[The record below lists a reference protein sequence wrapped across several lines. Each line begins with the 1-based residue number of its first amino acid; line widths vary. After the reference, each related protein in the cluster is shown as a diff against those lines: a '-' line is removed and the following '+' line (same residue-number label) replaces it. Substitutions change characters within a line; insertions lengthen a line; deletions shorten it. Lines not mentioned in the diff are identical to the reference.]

1 MLTIKNQKISQ
12 RLGVL
17 TVVGSFGLIA
27 GAAVLSFGSD
37 AAHGIADKS
46 SAPSLRV
53 ADDRGTTTTPAI
65 TVKPEEILA
74 KTRTGG
80 LTAAISELEA
90 LQKQNPGNLQ
100 LANQLAV
107 LWAAAGDLDR
117 SREALEQAL
126 ASHPETA
133 AAFLNL
139 RELASQQFAQGY
151 AKAIGQA
158 APGSRLA
165 LEASG
170 LELASVQNASAV
182 FQTAEAQRK
191 ASELAAAKQQAEK
204 LAMERA
210 ATESAKWRES
220 APRTNEQSSLVTF
233 GSPRDAE
240 LVGRILTQWARAWA
254 QKDFQRYADFYSAA
268 FKTAQFPSKQLWLD
282 HRKPRIIGKSKII
295 VELDAIRV
303 EFLSDHRAQATFSQ
317 RYESGNLKL
326 TTRKKVL
333 LVFEDKTW
341 RIQSEGN

>member
-1 MLTIKNQKISQ
+1 MLTIKNQKISK

-17 TVVGSFGLIA
+17 TVVGSCSLIA
-27 GAAVLSFGSD
+27 GAAVLSLGSD
-37 AAHGIADKS
+37 AAHGIAEKS
-46 SAPSLRV
+46 NSPTLRGAEERSATAAVV
-53 ADDRGTTTTPAI
+53 A
-65 TVKPEEILA
+65 VKPEEILA

-80 LTAAISELEA
+80 LPAAISELEA
-90 LQKQNPGNLQ
+90 LQRQSPGNLQ

-117 SREALEQAL
+117 SREALEQAF
-126 ASHPETA
+126 ANHPETA

-139 RELASQQFAQGY
+139 RELASQQFAQAY
-151 AKAIGQA
+151 AKAIGQT
-158 APGSRLA
+158 APGNRLS

-170 LELASVQNASAV
+170 LELASVQSASAL

-191 ASELAAAKQQAEK
+191 ANELAAAKQQAEK

-210 ATESAKWRES
+210 ASESAKWRES
-220 APRTNEQSSLVTF
+220 AARTNEQSSLVTF
-233 GSPRDAE
+233 GSPRDCE

-254 QKDFQRYADFYSAA
+254 QKDFQRYADFYSGS
-268 FKTAQFPSKQLWLD
+268 FKTAQFPSKQLWLE
-282 HRKPRIIGKSKII
+282 HRRPRIIGKSKIV
-295 VELDAIRV
+295 VELDAIKV

-317 RYESGNLKL
+317 RYESGSLKL
-326 TTRKKVL
+326 TTRKRVL

>member
-1 MLTIKNQKISQ
+1 MFTIRNQKISS

-17 TVVGSFGLIA
+17 TVVGSCGLIA
-27 GAAVLSFGSD
+27 AAIILSFGTD
-37 AAHGIADKS
+37 AAHGIAERS
-46 SAPSLRV
+46 TPTALRGGEE
-53 ADDRGTTTTPAI
+53 DSQKPALEP
-65 TVKPEEILA
+65 VKPEEILA

-80 LTAAISELEA
+80 LSAAIAELEA
-90 LQKQNPGNLQ
+90 LQKQSPGNLQ

-126 ASHPETA
+126 ANHPETA
-133 AAFLNL
+133 PAFLNL
-139 RELASQQFAQGY
+139 RELASQQFAQAY
-151 AKAIGQA
+151 AKAIGQTTPA
-158 APGSRLA
+158 SRLS

-170 LELASVQNASAV
+170 LELASVQNASAL

-191 ASELAAAKQQAEK
+191 AAELAAAKQQAEK

-210 ATESAKWRES
+210 ASESAKWRES
-220 APRTNEQSSLVTF
+220 APRTNDQSDRVTF

-240 LVGRILTQWARAWA
+240 LVRRILAQWARAWS
-254 QKDFQRYADFYSAA
+254 QKDFQQYADFYSGS
-268 FKTAQFPSKQLWLD
+268 FKTAQFPSKQVWLE
-282 HRKPRIIGKSKII
+282 HRKPRIVGKSKIV
-295 VELDAIRV
+295 VELDAIKV
-303 EFLSDHRAQATFSQ
+303 DFLSDHRAQATFSQ

-326 TTRKKVL
+326 NTRKKVL

>member
-1 MLTIKNQKISQ
+1 MLTIKIQKISK

-17 TVVGSFGLIA
+17 TLAGSFGLLA
-27 GAAVLSFGSD
+27 GGVILSLGSD
-37 AAHGIADKS
+37 AAHGIAEKS
-46 SAPSLRV
+46 GSHSVRGASEPVSVMSL
-53 ADDRGTTTTPAI
+53 AMM
-65 TVKPEEILA
+65 KPEEILA
-74 KTRTGG
+74 KTRSVG
-80 LTAAISELEA
+80 LPAAIAQLET
-90 LQKQNPGNLQ
+90 LQKQNPGNLH
-100 LANQLAV
+100 LANQLAI

-126 ASHPETA
+126 ANHPETA

-139 RELASQQFAQGY
+139 RELASQQFAQAY
-151 AKAIGQA
+151 AKAIGQN
-158 APGSRLA
+158 APGGRLS

-191 ASELAAAKQQAEK
+191 AAELAEAKRQAEK

-210 ATESAKWRES
+210 TSESAKWREA
-220 APRTNEQSSLVTF
+220 APRTTEQSSLVTF
-233 GSPRDAE
+233 GSPRDSE
-240 LVGRILTQWARAWA
+240 LVSRILTQWARAWA
-254 QKDFQRYADFYSAA
+254 QKDFQKYADFYSSA
-268 FKTAQFPSKQLWLD
+268 FKTAQFPSKDLWLD
-282 HRKPRIIGKSKII
+282 HRKPRIVGKSQIV
-295 VELDAIRV
+295 VELDAIKV

-317 RYESGNLKL
+317 RYESGSLKL